1 MKTTPTTVDPAV
13 VAESAQA
20 PQPGLRRTD
29 LQRHDL
35 SAPGREMVQVRVDL
49 DAGTVSPRH
58 THPGEEIIYVLE
70 GTLDYEVEGK
80 PPVTL
85 KAADVLFISG
95 GDGVCGQECRSRPR
109 SGARHL
115 HRRKRKAAPHIG

>member
-49 DAGTVSPRH
+49 DAGTVSPSIR
-58 THPGEEIIYVLE
+58 IRA
-70 GTLDYEVEGK
+70 K
-80 PPVTL
+80 KSSMSW
-85 KAADVLFISG
+85 KARWTM
-95 GDGVCGQECRSRPR
+95 RSKASPR
-109 SGARHL
+109 
-115 HRRKRKAAPHIG
+115 